1 MIYVARWVSRKR
13 KYSDSG
19 QKAREVVGQGVGNTP
34 VMKAKNTSSFGFTVW
49 HVT

>member
-19 QKAREVVGQGVGNTP
+19 QKAREVREWGTRQ
-34 VMKAKNTSSFGFTVW
+34 
-49 HVT
+49 